1 MRLIKFRSSS
11 FSQELVPMQR
21 TGRWAAIVI
30 ADPFRIEARVK
41 LRNGILNSQAAG
53 RVRSVPIEA

>member
-30 ADPFRIEARVK
+30 ADPLRIEARVK

>member
-1 MRLIKFRSSS
+1 
-11 FSQELVPMQR
+11 MQR